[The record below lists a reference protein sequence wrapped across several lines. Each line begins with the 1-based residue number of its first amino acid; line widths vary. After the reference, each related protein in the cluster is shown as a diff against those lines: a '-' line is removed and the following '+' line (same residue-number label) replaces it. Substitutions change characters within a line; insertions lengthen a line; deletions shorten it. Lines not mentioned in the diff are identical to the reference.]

1 MKNKLSVKE
10 KKILDDSFAT
20 LENAVHCLIDNE
32 QFSVENIFKA
42 IHYVYEMEQ
51 GECPTVAMGIGREG
65 KPTLFEFL
73 EYIGQHEQ
81 PMTTWP
87 DAEEEVL
94 RGGDK
99 E

>member
-1 MKNKLSVKE
+1 MKNKLSIKE
-10 KKILDDSFAT
+10 QKILDDSFAT
-20 LENAVHCLIDNE
+20 LENAVHCLVDNE

-51 GECPTVAMGIGREG
+51 GEWPTVAMGIGREG

-81 PMTTWP
+81 SMTTWQ
-87 DAEEEVL
+87 DVEEEVL